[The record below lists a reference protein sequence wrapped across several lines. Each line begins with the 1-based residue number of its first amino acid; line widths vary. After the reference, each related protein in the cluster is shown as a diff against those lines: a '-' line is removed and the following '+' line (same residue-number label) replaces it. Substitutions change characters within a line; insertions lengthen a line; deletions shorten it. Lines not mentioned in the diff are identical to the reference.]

1 MEKNDE
7 NKNAWRSGDDCR
19 HAYLRYGG
27 LAGYCIRTTRLT
39 VVFWRCVFGAFAM
52 LIACVMLGLLKRGVL
67 TRQHIAIA
75 IIGGITLVLNWV
87 LLFGAY
93 SYASISVA
101 TVTYHTQPFMLV
113 GLGVLFFGEKLTANA
128 LGWLLVAFGG
138 MLFIIIGQQGAITVG
153 SDYLIGV
160 VMALGAAFMYAVT
173 AAIIKRLKG
182 LPPHLIVLIQLLV
195 GAILL
200 APFVRWS
207 DFPLPGS
214 TWGLLLI
221 IGVIHTGLMSSLLY
235 GAIQKI
241 PTSLVGALS
250 FIYPVV
256 AIFVDWLVFGHRLS
270 VMQMVGASAIL
281 LAAAGMNFGWKL
293 AGNRLRESK
302 KYS

>member
-1 MEKNDE
+1 M
-7 NKNAWRSGDDCR
+7 
-19 HAYLRYGG
+19 
-27 LAGYCIRTTRLT
+27 T

-52 LIACVMLGLLKRGVL
+52 FIACFVLGLLKRGVL

-113 GLGVLFFGEKLTANA
+113 GLGVLFFGEKLTANT

-138 MLFIIIGQQGAITVG
+138 MLFIIIGQQGAITLG

>member
-1 MEKNDE
+1 MKIKTRGVVEMI
-7 NKNAWRSGDDCR
+7 AAMLISGTVGWPVIASR
-19 HAYLRYGG
+19 QPAV
-27 LAGYCIRTTRLT
+27 T

-52 LIACVMLGLLKRGVL
+52 FIACFVLGLLKRGVL

-113 GLGVLFFGEKLTANA
+113 GLGVLFFGEKLTANV

-138 MLFIIIGQQGAITVG
+138 MLFIIIGQQGAITLG

-160 VMALGAAFMYAVT
+160 VMALGAAFMYAIT

>member
-1 MEKNDE
+1 MKIKTRGAVEMI
-7 NKNAWRSGDDCR
+7 AAMLISGTV
-19 HAYLRYGG
+19 GWPVIISG
-27 LAGYCIRTTRLT
+27 LPAVT

-52 LIACVMLGLLKRGVL
+52 MIACAMLGLLKHGVL
-67 TRQHIAIA
+67 TRQHIMVAV
-75 IIGGITLVLNWV
+75 IGGITLVLNWV

-113 GLGVLFFGEKLTANA
+113 GLGVLFFSEKLTANA
-128 LGWLLVAFGG
+128 LCWLLLAFGG
-138 MLFIIIGQQGAITVG
+138 MLFIIIGQQGAVTLG

-207 DFPLPGS
+207 DFPLSGS
-214 TWGLLLI
+214 TWGLLFI

-256 AIFVDWLVFGHRLS
+256 AIIVDWLVFGHRLS
-270 VMQMVGASAIL
+270 TMQMAGACAIL

-293 AGNRLRESK
+293 TRNCARESK
-302 KYS
+302 KHA

>member
-1 MEKNDE
+1 MKIKTRGVVEMI
-7 NKNAWRSGDDCR
+7 AAMLISGTVGWPVI
-19 HAYLRYGG
+19 ASGQP
-27 LAGYCIRTTRLT
+27 AVT

-113 GLGVLFFGEKLTANA
+113 GLGVLFFGEKLTANT

-138 MLFIIIGQQGAITVG
+138 MLFIIIGQQGAITLG

>member
-1 MEKNDE
+1 MKIKTRGVVEMI
-7 NKNAWRSGDDCR
+7 AAMLISGTVGWPVI
-19 HAYLRYGG
+19 ASGQP
-27 LAGYCIRTTRLT
+27 AVT

-52 LIACVMLGLLKRGVL
+52 LIACVILGLLKRGVL

-113 GLGVLFFGEKLTANA
+113 GLGVLFFGEKLTANT

-138 MLFIIIGQQGAITVG
+138 MLFIIIGQQGAITLS

-270 VMQMVGASAIL
+270 VMQMVGASTIL

>member
-1 MEKNDE
+1 MKIKTRGVVEMI
-7 NKNAWRSGDDCR
+7 AAMLISGTVGWPVI
-19 HAYLRYGG
+19 ASGQP
-27 LAGYCIRTTRLT
+27 AVT

-52 LIACVMLGLLKRGVL
+52 FIACFVLGLLKRGVL

-113 GLGVLFFGEKLTANA
+113 GLGVLFFGEKLTANV

-138 MLFIIIGQQGAITVG
+138 MLFIIIGQQGAITLG

-160 VMALGAAFMYAVT
+160 VMALGAAFMYAIT

>member
-1 MEKNDE
+1 MKIKTRGAVEMII
-7 NKNAWRSGDDCR
+7 AMLISGTVGWPVI
-19 HAYLRYGG
+19 ASGQP
-27 LAGYCIRTTRLT
+27 AVT

-52 LIACVMLGLLKRGVL
+52 FIACTVLGLLKRGAL
-67 TRQHIAIA
+67 TRQHIVIA
-75 IIGGITLVLNWV
+75 VVGGITLVLNWV

-113 GLGVLFFGEKLTANA
+113 GLGVLFFGEKLTANV
-128 LGWLLVAFGG
+128 LCWLLVAFGG
-138 MLFIIIGQQGAITVG
+138 MLFIIVGQQGAITLG

-173 AAIIKRLKG
+173 AAIIKHLKG

-214 TWGLLLI
+214 TWGLLFI

-256 AIFVDWLVFGHRLS
+256 AIIVDWLVFGHRLS
-270 VMQMVGASAIL
+270 AMQMAGASAIL

-293 AGNRLRESK
+293 AGNRPRESQ

>member
-1 MEKNDE
+1 MKIKTRGVVEMI
-7 NKNAWRSGDDCR
+7 AAMLISGTVGWPVI
-19 HAYLRYGG
+19 ASGQP
-27 LAGYCIRTTRLT
+27 AVT

-113 GLGVLFFGEKLTANA
+113 GLGVLFFGEKLTANT

-138 MLFIIIGQQGAITVG
+138 MLFIIIGQQGAITLG

-160 VMALGAAFMYAVT
+160 VMALGAAFMYAIT

>member
-1 MEKNDE
+1 MKIKTRGVVEMI
-7 NKNAWRSGDDCR
+7 AAMLISGTVGWPVI
-19 HAYLRYGG
+19 ASGQP
-27 LAGYCIRTTRLT
+27 AVT

-113 GLGVLFFGEKLTANA
+113 GLGVLFFGEKLTANT

-138 MLFIIIGQQGAITVG
+138 MLFIIIGQQGAITLG

-182 LPPHLIVLIQLLV
+182 LPPHLIVLIQL
-195 GAILL
+195 
-200 APFVRWS
+200 
-207 DFPLPGS
+207 
-214 TWGLLLI
+214 
-221 IGVIHTGLMSSLLY
+221 
-235 GAIQKI
+235 
-241 PTSLVGALS
+241 LVGALS

>member
-1 MEKNDE
+1 MKIKTRGVVEMI
-7 NKNAWRSGDDCR
+7 AAMLISGTVGWPVI
-19 HAYLRYGG
+19 ASGQP
-27 LAGYCIRTTRLT
+27 AVT

-113 GLGVLFFGEKLTANA
+113 GLGVLFFGEKLTANV

-138 MLFIIIGQQGAITVG
+138 MLFIIIGQQGAITLG

>member
-1 MEKNDE
+1 MKIKTRGVVEMI
-7 NKNAWRSGDDCR
+7 AAMLISGTVGWPVI
-19 HAYLRYGG
+19 ASGQP
-27 LAGYCIRTTRLT
+27 AVT

-256 AIFVDWLVFGHRLS
+256 AIFVDWLAFGHRLS

>member
-1 MEKNDE
+1 MITPP
-7 NKNAWRSGDDCR
+7 
-19 HAYLRYGG
+19 H
-27 LAGYCIRTTRLT
+27 
-39 VVFWRCVFGAFAM
+39 
-52 LIACVMLGLLKRGVL
+52 
-67 TRQHIAIA
+67 
-75 IIGGITLVLNWV
+75 ITLVLNWV

-113 GLGVLFFGEKLTANA
+113 GLGVLFFGEKLTANT

-138 MLFIIIGQQGAITVG
+138 MLFIIIGQQGAITLG

>member
-1 MEKNDE
+1 MKIKTRGAVEMI
-7 NKNAWRSGDDCR
+7 AAMLISGTVGWPVI
-19 HAYLRYGG
+19 ASGQP
-27 LAGYCIRTTRLT
+27 AVT

-52 LIACVMLGLLKRGVL
+52 FIACVMLGLLKRGVL

-113 GLGVLFFGEKLTANA
+113 GLGVLFFGEKLTVNV

-138 MLFIIIGQQGAITVG
+138 MLFIIIGQQGAITLG

-160 VMALGAAFMYAVT
+160 VMALGAAFMYAIT

>member
-1 MEKNDE
+1 MKIKTRGVVEMI
-7 NKNAWRSGDDCR
+7 AAMLISGTVGWPVI
-19 HAYLRYGG
+19 ASGQP
-27 LAGYCIRTTRLT
+27 AVT

-52 LIACVMLGLLKRGVL
+52 FIACFVLGLLKRGVL

-113 GLGVLFFGEKLTANA
+113 GLGVLFFGEKLTANT

-138 MLFIIIGQQGAITVG
+138 MLFIIIGQQGAITLG

-270 VMQMVGASAIL
+270 VMQIVGASAIL

>member
-1 MEKNDE
+1 MKIKTRGAVEMI
-7 NKNAWRSGDDCR
+7 AAMLISGTVGWPVI
-19 HAYLRYGG
+19 ASGQP
-27 LAGYCIRTTRLT
+27 AVT

-52 LIACVMLGLLKRGVL
+52 FIACFVLGLLKRGVL

-113 GLGVLFFGEKLTANA
+113 GLGVLFFGEKLTANT

-138 MLFIIIGQQGAITVG
+138 MLFIIIGQQGAITLG

>member
-1 MEKNDE
+1 MKIKTRGAVEMI
-7 NKNAWRSGDDCR
+7 AAMLISGTVGWPVI
-19 HAYLRYGG
+19 ASGQP
-27 LAGYCIRTTRLT
+27 AVT

-52 LIACVMLGLLKRGVL
+52 FIACVMLGLLKRGVL

-113 GLGVLFFGEKLTANA
+113 GLGVLFFGEKLTANV

-138 MLFIIIGQQGAITVG
+138 MLFIIIGQQGAITLG

-160 VMALGAAFMYAVT
+160 VMALGAAFMYAIT

-281 LAAAGMNFGWKL
+281 LAAAGMNLGWKL

>member
-1 MEKNDE
+1 MKIKTRGVVEMI
-7 NKNAWRSGDDCR
+7 AAMLISGTVGWPVI
-19 HAYLRYGG
+19 ASGQP
-27 LAGYCIRTTRLT
+27 AVT

-52 LIACVMLGLLKRGVL
+52 FIACFVLGLLKRGVL

-113 GLGVLFFGEKLTANA
+113 GLGVLFFGEKLTANT

-138 MLFIIIGQQGAITVG
+138 MLFIIIGQQGAITLG

-270 VMQMVGASAIL
+270 IMQMVGTSAIL

>member
-1 MEKNDE
+1 MKIKTRGVVEMI
-7 NKNAWRSGDDCR
+7 AAMLISGTVGWPVI
-19 HAYLRYGG
+19 ASGQP
-27 LAGYCIRTTRLT
+27 AVT

-52 LIACVMLGLLKRGVL
+52 FIACFVLGLLKRGVL

-113 GLGVLFFGEKLTANA
+113 GLGVLFFGEKLTANT

-138 MLFIIIGQQGAITVG
+138 MLFIIIGQQGAITLG

-270 VMQMVGASAIL
+270 VMQMVGASTIL

>member
-1 MEKNDE
+1 MKIKTRGVVEMI
-7 NKNAWRSGDDCR
+7 AAMLISGTVGWPVI
-19 HAYLRYGG
+19 ASGQP
-27 LAGYCIRTTRLT
+27 AVT

-113 GLGVLFFGEKLTANA
+113 GLGVLFFGEKLTANV

-138 MLFIIIGQQGAITVG
+138 MLFIIIGQQGAITLG

-160 VMALGAAFMYAVT
+160 VMALGAVFMYAIT

>member
-1 MEKNDE
+1 MKIKTRGVVEMI
-7 NKNAWRSGDDCR
+7 AAMLISGTVGWPVI
-19 HAYLRYGG
+19 ASGQP
-27 LAGYCIRTTRLT
+27 AVT

-52 LIACVMLGLLKRGVL
+52 FIACFVLGLLKRGVL

-113 GLGVLFFGEKLTANA
+113 GLGVLFFGEKLTANT
-128 LGWLLVAFGG
+128 LGLLLVAFGG
-138 MLFIIIGQQGAITVG
+138 MLFIIIGQQGAITLG

>member
-1 MEKNDE
+1 MKMKARGAMEMI
-7 NKNAWRSGDDCR
+7 AAMLISGTVGWPVI
-19 HAYLRYGG
+19 ASGQP
-27 LAGYCIRTTRLT
+27 AVT

-52 LIACVMLGLLKRGVL
+52 FIACAMLGLLKRGVL
-67 TRQHIAIA
+67 TRQHIVIA
-75 IIGGITLVLNWV
+75 VIGGITLVLNWV

-101 TVTYHTQPFMLV
+101 TITYHTQPFMLV

-128 LGWLLVAFGG
+128 LCWLLAAFGG
-138 MLFIIIGQQGAITVG
+138 MLFIIIGQTGAITSG
-153 SDYLIGV
+153 SDYLFGII
-160 VMALGAAFMYAVT
+160 MALGAAFMYAVT

-200 APFVRWS
+200 APFVCWS
-207 DFPLPGS
+207 DLPLSGS
-214 TWGLLLI
+214 TWGLLFI
-221 IGVIHTGLMSSLLY
+221 IGVVHTGLMSALLY

-256 AIFVDWLVFGHRLS
+256 AIIVDWLVFDHRLS
-270 VMQMVGASAIL
+270 AVQLAGAAAIL

-293 AGNRLRESK
+293 LRDHPCESK
-302 KYS
+302 KHS

>member
-1 MEKNDE
+1 MKIKTRGVVEMI
-7 NKNAWRSGDDCR
+7 AAMLISGTVGWPVI
-19 HAYLRYGG
+19 ASGQP
-27 LAGYCIRTTRLT
+27 AVT

-113 GLGVLFFGEKLTANA
+113 GLGVLFFGEKLTANT

-138 MLFIIIGQQGAITVG
+138 MLFIIIGQQGAITL
-153 SDYLIGV
+153 SYDYLIGV

>member
-1 MEKNDE
+1 MKIKTRGAVEMI
-7 NKNAWRSGDDCR
+7 AAMLISGTVGWPVI
-19 HAYLRYGG
+19 ASGQP
-27 LAGYCIRTTRLT
+27 AVT

-113 GLGVLFFGEKLTANA
+113 GLGVLFFGEKLTANT

-138 MLFIIIGQQGAITVG
+138 MLFIIIGQQGAITLG

>member
-1 MEKNDE
+1 MKIKTRGAVEMI
-7 NKNAWRSGDDCR
+7 AAMLISGTVGWPVI
-19 HAYLRYGG
+19 ASGQP
-27 LAGYCIRTTRLT
+27 AVT

>member
-1 MEKNDE
+1 MKIKTRGVVEMIP
-7 NKNAWRSGDDCR
+7 AMLISGTVGWPVI
-19 HAYLRYGG
+19 ASGQP
-27 LAGYCIRTTRLT
+27 AVT

-113 GLGVLFFGEKLTANA
+113 GLGVLFFGEKLTANV

-138 MLFIIIGQQGAITVG
+138 MLFIIIGQQGAITLG

-160 VMALGAAFMYAVT
+160 VMALGAAFMYAIT

>member
-1 MEKNDE
+1 MKIKTRGVVEMI
-7 NKNAWRSGDDCR
+7 AAMLISGTVGWPVI
-19 HAYLRYGG
+19 ASGQP
-27 LAGYCIRTTRLT
+27 AVT

-52 LIACVMLGLLKRGVL
+52 FIACFVLGLLKRGVL

-113 GLGVLFFGEKLTANA
+113 GLGVLFFGEKLTANT

-138 MLFIIIGQQGAITVG
+138 MLFIIIGQQGAITLG

-214 TWGLLLI
+214 TRGLLLI

-270 VMQMVGASAIL
+270 VMQMVGASTIL

>member
-1 MEKNDE
+1 MKIKTRGVVEMI
-7 NKNAWRSGDDCR
+7 AAMLISGTVGWPVI
-19 HAYLRYGG
+19 ASGQP
-27 LAGYCIRTTRLT
+27 AVT

-52 LIACVMLGLLKRGVL
+52 FIACFVLGLLKRGVL

-138 MLFIIIGQQGAITVG
+138 MLFIIIGQQGAITLG

>member
-1 MEKNDE
+1 MKIKTRGVVEMI
-7 NKNAWRSGDDCR
+7 AAMLISGTVGWPVI
-19 HAYLRYGG
+19 ASGQP
-27 LAGYCIRTTRLT
+27 AVT

-52 LIACVMLGLLKRGVL
+52 FIACFVLGLLKRGVL

-113 GLGVLFFGEKLTANA
+113 GLGVLFFGEKLTANV

>member
-1 MEKNDE
+1 MKIKTRGVVEMI
-7 NKNAWRSGDDCR
+7 AAMLISGTVGWPVI
-19 HAYLRYGG
+19 ASGQP
-27 LAGYCIRTTRLT
+27 AVT

-52 LIACVMLGLLKRGVL
+52 FIACFVLGLLKRGVL

-113 GLGVLFFGEKLTANA
+113 GLGVLFFGEKLTANT

-138 MLFIIIGQQGAITVG
+138 MLFIIIGQQGAITLG

-160 VMALGAAFMYAVT
+160 VMALGAAFMYAIT

>member
-1 MEKNDE
+1 MKIKTRGVVEMI
-7 NKNAWRSGDDCR
+7 AAMLISGTVGWPVI
-19 HAYLRYGG
+19 ASGQP
-27 LAGYCIRTTRLT
+27 AVT

-52 LIACVMLGLLKRGVL
+52 LIACVILGLLKRGVL

-113 GLGVLFFGEKLTANA
+113 GLGVLFFGEKLTANT

-138 MLFIIIGQQGAITVG
+138 MLFIIIGQQGAITLG

>member
-1 MEKNDE
+1 MKIKTRGVVEMI
-7 NKNAWRSGDDCR
+7 AAMLISGTVGWPVI
-19 HAYLRYGG
+19 ASGQP
-27 LAGYCIRTTRLT
+27 AVT

-52 LIACVMLGLLKRGVL
+52 FIACFVLGLLKRGVL

-113 GLGVLFFGEKLTANA
+113 GLGVLFFGEKLTANT

-138 MLFIIIGQQGAITVG
+138 MLFIIIGQQGAITLG

-270 VMQMVGASAIL
+270 VMQMVGTSAIL

>member
-1 MEKNDE
+1 MKIKTRGVVEMI
-7 NKNAWRSGDDCR
+7 AAMLISGTVGWPVI
-19 HAYLRYGG
+19 ASGQP
-27 LAGYCIRTTRLT
+27 AVT

>member
-1 MEKNDE
+1 MKIKTRGVVEMI
-7 NKNAWRSGDDCR
+7 AAMLISGTVGWPVI
-19 HAYLRYGG
+19 ASGQP
-27 LAGYCIRTTRLT
+27 AVT

-52 LIACVMLGLLKRGVL
+52 FIACFVLGLLKRGVL

-113 GLGVLFFGEKLTANA
+113 GLGVLFFGEKLTANT

-138 MLFIIIGQQGAITVG
+138 MLFIIIGQQGAITLG

>member
-1 MEKNDE
+1 MKIKTRGVVEMI
-7 NKNAWRSGDDCR
+7 AAMLISGTVGWPVI
-19 HAYLRYGG
+19 ASGQP
-27 LAGYCIRTTRLT
+27 AVT

-138 MLFIIIGQQGAITVG
+138 MLFIIIGQQGAITLG

>member
-1 MEKNDE
+1 MKIKTRGVVEMI
-7 NKNAWRSGDDCR
+7 AAMLISGTVGWPVI
-19 HAYLRYGG
+19 ASGQP
-27 LAGYCIRTTRLT
+27 AVT

-113 GLGVLFFGEKLTANA
+113 GLGVLFFGEKLTANV

-138 MLFIIIGQQGAITVG
+138 MLFIIIGQQGAITLG

-160 VMALGAAFMYAVT
+160 VMALGAAFMYAIT

>member
-1 MEKNDE
+1 MKIKTRGVVEMI
-7 NKNAWRSGDDCR
+7 AAMLISGTVGWPVI
-19 HAYLRYGG
+19 ASGQP
-27 LAGYCIRTTRLT
+27 AVT

-160 VMALGAAFMYAVT
+160 VMALGAAFMYALT

>member
-1 MEKNDE
+1 MKIKTRGVVEMI
-7 NKNAWRSGDDCR
+7 AAMLISGTVGWPVI
-19 HAYLRYGG
+19 ASGQP
-27 LAGYCIRTTRLT
+27 AVT
-39 VVFWRCVFGAFAM
+39 VVFWHCVFGAFAM
-52 LIACVMLGLLKRGVL
+52 FIACVMLGLLKRGVL

-101 TVTYHTQPFMLV
+101 TVTYHTQPFILV
-113 GLGVLFFGEKLTANA
+113 GLGVLFFGEKLTANV

-138 MLFIIIGQQGAITVG
+138 MLFIIIGQQGAITLG

-160 VMALGAAFMYAVT
+160 VMALGAAFMYAIT

>member
-1 MEKNDE
+1 MKIKTRGVVEMI
-7 NKNAWRSGDDCR
+7 AAMLISGTVGWPVI
-19 HAYLRYGG
+19 ASGQP
-27 LAGYCIRTTRLT
+27 AVT

-113 GLGVLFFGEKLTANA
+113 GLGVLFFGEKLTANT

-138 MLFIIIGQQGAITVG
+138 MLFIIIGQQGAITLG

-182 LPPHLIVLIQLLV
+182 LPPHLIVLIQLSV

>member
-1 MEKNDE
+1 MKIKTRGVVEMI
-7 NKNAWRSGDDCR
+7 AAMLISGTVGWPVI
-19 HAYLRYGG
+19 ASGQP
-27 LAGYCIRTTRLT
+27 AVT
-39 VVFWRCVFGAFAM
+39 VVFWRCVFGAFVM

-113 GLGVLFFGEKLTANA
+113 GLGVLFFGEKLTANT

-138 MLFIIIGQQGAITVG
+138 MLFIIIGQQGAITLG

>member
-1 MEKNDE
+1 
-7 NKNAWRSGDDCR
+7 
-19 HAYLRYGG
+19 
-27 LAGYCIRTTRLT
+27 
-39 VVFWRCVFGAFAM
+39 
-52 LIACVMLGLLKRGVL
+52 MLGLLKWGAL
-67 TRQHIAIA
+67 TRQHIVIA

-138 MLFIIIGQQGAITVG
+138 MLFIIIGQQGAITLG

-195 GAILL
+195 GVILL

-207 DFPLPGS
+207 DFPLPGR

-241 PTSLVGALS
+241 PTNLVGALS

-293 AGNRLRESK
+293 AGNRPHESK